1 MKRVLFMTVMV
12 AIILFFGCDGFST
25 SYERIDDREFRL
37 LDFIYDPVE
46 IAPGD
51 SFMLIAVFAGKDM
64 IANNIDID
72 WQISFDVSTNIF
84 GETAVVDSIPID
96 SVADRVNSFFS
107 ANTQTVAFRIKIP
120 NDIIRASSAIPHN
133 WVNMLPSSIRGMVP
147 REYADLTKDEV
158 VDIIDSLADNWN
170 GNVDIE
176 GGEEVLRTL
185 LQFFTVPI
193 RISARL
199 IDPGSKFERG
209 HTIIS
214 THSVRYNR
222 RFLPV
227 TTINTNPII
236 DDVVVYKVRG
246 DIDNFDDKSG
256 RDYETILLDNS
267 GTDSI
272 IIENGFSYFLD
283 ARSENRDVMWSF
295 DGNLITERHRIF
307 RHFQL
312 GGENFH
318 EVDHTKYL
326 TIDNSTGKIGV
337 PDDRRITEFTFWTTV
352 TDEILN
358 VRLHPQGSAL
368 AEVSGRFVYR

>member
-1 MKRVLFMTVMV
+1 MKKFLLCVVIF
-12 AIILFFGCDGFST
+12 IFGCDGFST
-25 SYERIDDREFRL
+25 SYERVDDREFRL

-51 SFMLIAVFAGKDM
+51 SFTLMAVFAGKDM
-64 IANNIDID
+64 VDNDIDID
-72 WQISFDVSTNIF
+72 WKISFNVNVNIF
-84 GETAVVDSIPID
+84 GETTVLDEQPLELFARRRID
-96 SVADRVNSFFS
+96 ENFS
-107 ANTQTVAFRIKIP
+107 ANTQTVVWRIKIP
-120 NDIIRASSAIPHN
+120 DNIVRTSSAIPNN
-133 WVNMLPSSIRGMVP
+133 WVDMLPSSIRGMVP
-147 REYADLTKDEV
+147 REYANLTKDEV
-158 VDIIDSLADNWN
+158 VDIIDSLINNWEDVSDNFT
-170 GNVDIE
+170 DE
-176 GGEEVLRTL
+176 MKPVLRTL

-199 IDPGSKFERG
+199 IDPSNRFERG
-209 HTIIS
+209 HTIES

-222 RFLPV
+222 HFLPV
-227 TTINTNPII
+227 TSINTNPVI

-256 RDYETILLDNS
+256 RDYETILLDNT

-283 ARSENRDVMWSF
+283 ARSTNLDVMWSL

-318 EVDHTKYL
+318 VVDHTKYM

-352 TDEILN
+352 YDEILN